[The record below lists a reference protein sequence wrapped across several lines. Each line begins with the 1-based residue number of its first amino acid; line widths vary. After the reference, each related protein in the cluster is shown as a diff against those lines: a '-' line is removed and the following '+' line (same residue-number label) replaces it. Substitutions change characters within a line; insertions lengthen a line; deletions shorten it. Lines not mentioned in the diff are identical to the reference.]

1 MLKLFTKVDVKK
13 MINQGMTFKQI
24 QEKIGFEDIGQ
35 GWGYKSIEA
44 WTLGQNKAYED
55 KYICY
60 IPEYCFSEGAV
71 KQIEITSL
79 YTVKDFKDLCFGTN
93 MHPEFLFETVDW
105 QHPTSLLDE
114 ISISVDVSS
123 EKNDILECIDL
134 THFTCIGNNRLEA
147 YGSHINYEMSFADPD
162 VRILISFDE
171 FCSELNLGYGCSKY
185 LQIARLYED
194 KQGNIWYDNEY
205 YG

>member
-1 MLKLFTKVDVKK
+1 
-13 MINQGMTFKQI
+13 
-24 QEKIGFEDIGQ
+24 
-35 GWGYKSIEA
+35 
-44 WTLGQNKAYED
+44 
-55 KYICY
+55 
-60 IPEYCFSEGAV
+60 
-71 KQIEITSL
+71 
-79 YTVKDFKDLCFGTN
+79 